1 MSSAVVFAILFTIL
15 LNIQMLEGSDSGSSG
30 AAGAIIGTIW
40 IILIGLLAYAAVGAK
55 NMALKAGLI
64 SLAALCLSYPALV
77 KDRQQ
82 QIGKISLAA
91 TVALIATSWYL
102 ADLQTVKLL
111 TPLFVWLSI
120 ANFFLQPNRK

>member
-1 MSSAVVFAILFTIL
+1 MSSAVILAILFTIL
-15 LNIQMLEGSDSGSSG
+15 LNIQMLEGSKGSS
-30 AAGAIIGTIW
+30 AIIGTIW

-91 TVALIATSWYL
+91 TVALIATSCYL

-111 TPLFVWLSI
+111 TPLLIWLTV

>member
-1 MSSAVVFAILFTIL
+1 MSSLVILAILFTIL
-15 LNIQMLEGSDSGSSG
+15 LNIQMLEGSKGST
-30 AAGAIIGTIW
+30 AGTIIGTIW

-64 SLAALCLSYPALV
+64 SLAALCLSYPALSET
-77 KDRQQ
+77 RQE

-91 TVALIATSWYL
+91 TVALIGASWYV

-111 TPLFVWLSI
+111 IPLLIWLTI
-120 ANFFLQPNRK
+120 ANFFLQPIR